1 MVNSTKHFSFNII
14 QKGSDKSNISPNL
27 PDSGMNVLKVF
38 VLANAMV
45 LETCLLFGYTDD
57 ARERWSIIMESKEII
72 YVIVIE
78 CCCVCVIFC
87 RCSPIFIAV
96 IMILSFLFSF

>member
-1 MVNSTKHFSFNII
+1 M
-14 QKGSDKSNISPNL
+14 
-27 PDSGMNVLKVF
+27 LKVF
-38 VLANAMV
+38 VLANEMV

-87 RCSPIFIAV
+87 RCSPTFYCRYNDFVICFQFLTFFDLIAV
-96 IMILSFLFSF
+96 V